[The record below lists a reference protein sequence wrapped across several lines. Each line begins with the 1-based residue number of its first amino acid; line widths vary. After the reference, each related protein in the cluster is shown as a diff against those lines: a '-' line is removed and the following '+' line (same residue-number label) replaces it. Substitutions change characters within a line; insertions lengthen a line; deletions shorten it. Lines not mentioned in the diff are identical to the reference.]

1 MKKITFLSIIS
12 LGLLFSNATFSQD
25 SKKEMIKVSGSCG
38 MCKKKIEKAAKSA
51 GAEFASWNADKQELE
66 VSYVESKTTNKD
78 IQQAIAKVGYDTQDY
93 RADDKTYDNLPGC
106 CQYERKALSPVDKNV
121 Q

>member
-12 LGLLFSNATFSQD
+12 LGLFFSNATFSQD

-51 GAEFASWNADKQELE
+51 GANNAVWDVDTHMLDLEYNADKTNATKIQE
-66 VSYVESKTTNKD
+66 
-78 IQQAIAKVGYDTQDY
+78 AIAKVGYDTQDVT
-93 RADDKTYDNLPGC
+93 ADDKAYDELHGC
-106 CQYERKALSPVDKNV
+106 CKYDRKGKTEKSTN
-121 Q
+121 